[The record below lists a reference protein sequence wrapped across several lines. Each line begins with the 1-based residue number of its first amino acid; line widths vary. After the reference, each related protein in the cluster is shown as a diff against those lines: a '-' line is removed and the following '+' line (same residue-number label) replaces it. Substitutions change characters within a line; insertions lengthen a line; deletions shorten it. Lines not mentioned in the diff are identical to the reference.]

1 MHHRCITRN
10 AKRKADHALCTLLHR
25 CYGEMTVTVD
35 DSVRV
40 SHSRSEGHICYVS
53 LRFIESG
60 ELSFRPPDWQRADSS
75 LPASLFLIMPLP
87 WRSALSVWTEC
98 PILCRSAC

>member
-1 MHHRCITRN
+1 MHHKCITHK
-10 AKRKADHALCTLLHR
+10 AKRKADHAQCTLLHR

-60 ELSFRPPDWQRADSS
+60 ELSF
-75 LPASLFLIMPLP
+75 PAARLATG
-87 WRSALSVWTEC
+87 R
-98 PILCRSAC
+98 